1 LTGSKAYRPALFLR
15 CHSTVITPE
24 YRMHRIV
31 KLHSHIIII
40 ALFSLVGGSQQLIA
54 QTRPTSEQVAIEKKL
69 IEGEKYTFLGEWEKA
84 EPIFRSI
91 LEEDVQNS
99 AACYQLSRTLLATGK
114 STDALSYIRKAIRI
128 EPDNE
133 WYLIME
139 GDIHE
144 KIGDLHAMMD
154 IYDRLIALQPKKP
167 QYYEMQIS
175 LCKRTASPLR
185 LLATLDKY
193 ESLMGISESITRNRF
208 ETLDVLGRTEEAMQA
223 IHRLTEVYPLNT
235 SYKYL
240 AASYAKKIGREEAAT
255 TYYKAILQLDPDDSR
270 AKLALAGTTKQ
281 EGDKAGY
288 LQSIVPIIS
297 DPGVEIDVK
306 LGELIPYVIEYSKSK
321 EAALGEALLHVIQ
334 KLKTSH
340 PREAKVYAIEGDML
354 SQMGKDK
361 PAIESYKQATALND
375 NIYVVWEQLIAL
387 LLRSHQYDELQVQ
400 STNAIDIFPNQ
411 GYLYYASGYAYYK
424 QKQLSDAMDMLTQA
438 LLMTGKNLGQ
448 KVNVLNLMAM
458 VYDEQGDVDKS
469 IASFESSLGINPHHP
484 ETMAYYALS
493 LSKRISRSDRALSLA
508 DQLVK
513 DGRTEGYLHRIIAE
527 VYYNQQEF
535 LKANQSIQFVLKE
548 GPDGSGYNLAGDIAV
563 KLGNKEEAVRHWQK
577 ALELG
582 YMEAAVKQKIAEHKT
597 Q

>member
-1 LTGSKAYRPALFLR
+1 
-15 CHSTVITPE
+15 
-24 YRMHRIV
+24 MHRIV
-31 KLHSHIIII
+31 KYYSHIIII
-40 ALFSLVGGSQQLIA
+40 AVLPVLAVTNQLHA

-175 LCKRTASPLR
+175 LCKRTGSPLR

-193 ESLMGISESITRNRF
+193 EALFGISESITRNRF
-208 ETLDVLGRTEEAMQA
+208 ETLDALDRKEEAMQA
-223 IHRLTEVYPLNT
+223 IHRLTEVFPLNT
-235 SYKYL
+235 GYKYL
-240 AASYAKKIGREEAAT
+240 AASYAKKIGREEAAV
-255 TYYKAILQLDPDDSR
+255 TYYKAILALDPDDSR

-297 DPGVEIDVK
+297 DPGVDIDAK
-306 LGELIPYVIEYSKSK
+306 LTELIPYVIEFSKTK
-321 EAALGEALLHVIQ
+321 DAALGDALLHVIQ
-334 KLKTSH
+334 KLKASH

-354 SQMGKDK
+354 SQMGRDM
-361 PAIESYKQATALND
+361 PAIEAYKQATAIND
-375 NIYVVWEQLIAL
+375 NIYAVWEQLITL
-387 LLRSHQYDELQVQ
+387 LLRKHQYDELQTQ
-400 STNAIDIFPNQ
+400 STKAIDIFPNQ

-424 QKQLSDAMDMLTQA
+424 QRQLAEAMDMLTQA

-469 IASFESSLGINPHHP
+469 IASFESSLGINPGNP

-493 LSKRISRSDRALSLA
+493 LSKRITRSDRALA
-508 DQLVK
+508 MVDQLVK
-513 DGRTEGYLHRIIAE
+513 DGRSEGYLHRIIAE
-527 VYYNQQEF
+527 VYYNQREYA
-535 LKANQSIQFVLKE
+535 KANQSIQVVLKE
-548 GPDGSGYNLAGDIAV
+548 GPDGSGYNLAGDIAI

-577 ALELG
+577 AVDMG
-582 YMEAAVKQKIAEHKT
+582 YMVTMVKQKIADQKT